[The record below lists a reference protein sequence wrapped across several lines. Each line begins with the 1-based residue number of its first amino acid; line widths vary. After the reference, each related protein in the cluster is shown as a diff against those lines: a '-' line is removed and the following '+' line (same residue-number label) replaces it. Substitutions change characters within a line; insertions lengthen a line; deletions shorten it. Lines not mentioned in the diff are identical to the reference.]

1 MKFGLAT
8 GSVKWVIHSKPPLLS
23 AGLQGI
29 LGVLGEEFFF
39 FFSLYQLRAKRQIRT
54 TKRMG
59 KSGIKQRFRLFY
71 IPMDEI
77 IKEFPTDTSND
88 KSLVPLSP
96 GVYPMVE
103 VLYIDFVFGD

>member
-1 MKFGLAT
+1 MGDSLQATPIKCRFAWDFGC
-8 GSVKWVIHSKPPLLS
+8 
-23 AGLQGI
+23 AGR
-29 LGVLGEEFFF
+29 GVF

-54 TKRMG
+54 MKRMG

-71 IPMDEI
+71 ILMDEI